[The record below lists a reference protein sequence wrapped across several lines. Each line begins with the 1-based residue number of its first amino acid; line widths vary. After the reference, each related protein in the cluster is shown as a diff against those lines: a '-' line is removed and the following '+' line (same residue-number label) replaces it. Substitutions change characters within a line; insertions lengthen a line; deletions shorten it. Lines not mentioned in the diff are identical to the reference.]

1 MNQSND
7 VLFRFFSDS
16 KILKGSFK
24 TLTLDIGLF
33 FLGVAAVILLSLS
46 MIFCLGRSEKKT
58 KILIPKIWIPE
69 LSQFPLAIQN
79 QNFNETI
86 EMPILLH
93 PAITSRNSSLSTV
106 ASAEFFTDIIDELV
120 DFTSRE
126 MERHDQVLQMIDSFL
141 SENTEI

>member
-1 MNQSND
+1 M
-7 VLFRFFSDS
+7 
-16 KILKGSFK
+16 KGSFK
-24 TLTLDIGLF
+24 TLTLDIGFF
-33 FLGVAAVILLSLS
+33 FLGLAAVILLALS
-46 MIFCLGRSEKKT
+46 VIFCLGRSEKKT
-58 KILIPKIWIPE
+58 KILKPKIWISE

-79 QNFNETI
+79 QNFIEETI
-86 EMPILLH
+86 EMPSLLN

-126 MERHDQVLQMIDSFL
+126 MERHDQVLQMIDSIL

>member
-1 MNQSND
+1 M
-7 VLFRFFSDS
+7 
-16 KILKGSFK
+16 KGSFK
-24 TLTLDIGLF
+24 TLTLDIGFF
-33 FLGVAAVILLSLS
+33 FLGLAAVILLALS
-46 MIFCLGRSEKKT
+46 VIFCLGRSEKKT
-58 KILIPKIWIPE
+58 KILRPKIWISE

-79 QNFNETI
+79 QNFIEETI
-86 EMPILLH
+86 EMPSLLN

-126 MERHDQVLQMIDSFL
+126 MERHDQVLQMIDSIL